1 MDTKTSA
8 LSNYNFFLFEWLK
21 VWILYSTVQV
31 FFFNFVSYVQNWN
44 FWFIRGKI
52 ILLESSHMGI
62 PPIPP
67 PPPPHSPS
75 LGRAGRGGSKDAV
88 GPCRSPL
95 TVVYLCNKWN
105 IHRGAAVTD
114 RLHKSRGTQRA
125 FQTSLCTWLTSVT
138 RTTKLG
144 LGPVDIQI
152 TSTIVQLFLEHHWW
166 Q

>member
-1 MDTKTSA
+1 MKTSA
-8 LSNYNFFLFEWLK
+8 LCNYNFFLFEWLK
-21 VWILYSTVQV
+21 VWILYKFV

-67 PPPPHSPS
+67 PIPPLSAE
-75 LGRAGRGGSKDAV
+75 LVGVAGKDAV

-105 IHRGAAVTD
+105 IHRGAAVTA

>member
-1 MDTKTSA
+1 MIKGLDFVLNSTS
-8 LSNYNFFLFEWLK
+8 FFLQFCFICAKLELLIHPWKNNPLGK
-21 VWILYSTVQV
+21 QSHG
-31 FFFNFVSYVQNWN
+31 NSSY
-44 FWFIRGKI
+44 
-52 ILLESSHMGI
+52 
-62 PPIPP
+62 

-152 TSTIVQLFLEHHWW
+152 TSTIVQLFLEHHW
-166 Q
+166 